1 MRLALELLFLLFL
14 GLLILRPKRL
24 RGMLARIARAKA
36 ELENATRSLTSR
48 LAAELDDTSDVRNA
62 FWSSELLRTYRSS
75 STSESAFLVHNREP
89 SKGSS

>member
-1 MRLALELLFLLFL
+1 MRLAMELLFLLFL

-36 ELENATRSLTSR
+36 ELENATRGLKSR

-62 FWSSELLRTYRSS
+62 FWSSELLRTYKSS
-75 STSESAFLVHNREP
+75 STSESAFLADNRAP
-89 SKGSS
+89 SKGTS